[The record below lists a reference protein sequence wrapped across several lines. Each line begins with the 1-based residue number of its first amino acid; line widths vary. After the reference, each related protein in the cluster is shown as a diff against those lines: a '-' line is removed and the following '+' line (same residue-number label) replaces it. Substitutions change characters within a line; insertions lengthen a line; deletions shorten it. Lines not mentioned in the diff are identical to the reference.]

1 MFYLRSCAF
10 ICGSNSIFLAILAP
24 RRLICIWSYRRS
36 ALTPDPSP
44 RVERGGSRSP
54 SLACGG
60 RAWDG
65 GRAFIGGLIV
75 FLCGTPAAAAT
86 YPERPIRFV
95 VPFPPG
101 TTTDVVARLVA
112 QRGGDRLGQ
121 PIVVDNRS
129 GASGTIGV
137 ETVARAAPDGY
148 TWGLGTTTTHAL
160 AHILSPKLAYDP
172 VRDFA
177 PVALLGDSPYFLTTH
192 PALPA
197 SNMKEFITYARANP
211 GKLHYASVGN
221 FSVGHLSGELLKK
234 AAGIDMVHVPYKGS
248 TLALIDLLAGRIQ
261 LNISTIAASLP
272 QVKAGKLRALAVTS
286 QKRVPALP
294 QTPTVAESG
303 FPGYQASLWVGV
315 FVPARTPGTVV
326 GRLNRELNSIL
337 GSAEMREA
345 LADQA
350 FDPGALAPEA
360 FARLIREETAR
371 WRKVISDAGLKPE

>member
-1 MFYLRSCAF
+1 VRKNPRPLHHCLTASLPHLVG
-10 ICGSNSIFLAILAP
+10 IAIGC
-24 RRLICIWSYRRS
+24 LIWAS
-36 ALTPDPSP
+36 
-44 RVERGGSRSP
+44 
-54 SLACGG
+54 
-60 RAWDG
+60 
-65 GRAFIGGLIV
+65 
-75 FLCGTPAAAAT
+75 AAAQS
-86 YPERPIRFV
+86 YPSRPIRFI

-112 QRGGDRLGQ
+112 LRAGDRLGQ
-121 PIVVDNRS
+121 QIVVDNRP

-160 AHILSPKLAYDP
+160 ARILNPKLGYDP

-177 PVALLGDSPYFLTTH
+177 AVALLGDSPYFLTTS

-197 SNMKEFITYARANP
+197 ADLKEFIGYARANA

-248 TLALIDLLAGRIQ
+248 NLALIDLLAGRIQ

-272 QVKAGKLRALAVTS
+272 HVRAGKLRALAVTS
-286 QKRVPALP
+286 PRRVPTLP
-294 QTPTVAESG
+294 QTPTVMESG
-303 FPGYQASLWVGV
+303 FPGYQASLWVGL
-315 FVPARTPGTVV
+315 FVPARTSGRVV
-326 GRLNRELNSIL
+326 DLLSREVNSTLRL
-337 GSAEMREA
+337 AEMRDA
-345 LADQA
+345 LAEQA
-350 FDPGALAPEA
+350 FEPGDLSPAELAA
-360 FARLIREETAR
+360 LIRDDTAR